1 MSRLIVC
8 RLCERDGLPRE
19 EWFSV
24 PDGDF
29 IGPALMQQ
37 HLADHDS
44 RGRVVTCRQAEAE
57 HQARLAEET
66 S

>member
-29 IGPALMQQ
+29 IGPALMRQ
-37 HLADHDS
+37 HLADHA
-44 RGRVVTCRQAEAE
+44 RKATAREVTP
-57 HQARLAEET
+57 
-66 S
+66 